1 MARFLLKKMKRKSL
15 KIKINRLFV
24 KKIDGKTKFFA
35 SIRDYLVKKAKE
47 EKKDLLVFCEKLNEE
62 ILIPYERLNEGIVN
76 TENFRSKIDNKVYK
90 LIDFEWEKFKG
101 LNLEDPKV
109 FSQLIL

>member
-1 MARFLLKKMKRKSL
+1 MKRKSL

-24 KKIDGKTKFFA
+24 KKIEGKTKLFA
-35 SIRDYLVKKAKE
+35 SIRDYLVKRAKE

-62 ILIPYERLNEGIVN
+62 ILIPYEKLNEGIVN
-76 TENFRSKIDNKVYK
+76 KEMFRSKIDNRIYK
-90 LIDFEWEKFKG
+90 LIDFDWEKFKN
-101 LNLEDPKV
+101 LNLENSKL